1 MWLIDLQVGELV
13 PVPWTALCAE
23 VSAWVLKHRNVD
35 LAKRRPEDNTSIRG
49 VVLLRSSQMSRQL
62 LLECSNELGLGPN

>member
-1 MWLIDLQVGELV
+1 M

-23 VSAWVLKHRNVD
+23 VSAWVLKLRNVE
-35 LAKRRPEDNTSIRG
+35 LAKRRPEDSTSVRG

-62 LLECSNELGLGPN
+62 LLECSNELVLGPN